1 MRATEQLMEEHRA
14 IETMLNILENVCQ
27 RLETGKAVDAEHLEH
42 ILEFIRIFAD
52 RCHHGKEEDLLFP
65 AMEKAGIPREGG
77 PIGVMLIEH
86 VQGRNYV
93 RGMGEAV
100 SRYKAGEVKAASDFI
115 ANARGY
121 IALLRQHINKE
132 DNILYRMADMHLS
145 ESKQQELLEQFEQ
158 VERERIGPG
167 KHEEFHRLLEH
178 LETVYA
184 G

>member
-1 MRATEQLMEEHRA
+1 MSRGA
-14 IETMLNILENVCQ
+14 ITC
-27 RLETGKAVDAEHLEH
+27 GAW
-42 ILEFIRIFAD
+42 
-52 RCHHGKEEDLLFP
+52 
-65 AMEKAGIPREGG
+65 
-77 PIGVMLIEH
+77 
-86 VQGRNYV
+86 
-93 RGMGEAV
+93 EAV